1 MGRKKFTNKI
11 EQLTK
16 EERDKIYDKHTKIF
30 DPNRFGCSEDYKV
43 LEEIEHFKTNEEL
56 KDLYW

>member
-1 MGRKKFTNKI
+1 MGRKKFTYKI

-16 EERDKIYDKHTKIF
+16 EERDRIYDKHTKIF
-30 DPNRFGCSEDYKV
+30 DPNRLGCAEVYNV